1 MSRGLLIGFLF
12 SAAAGSLFAQGT
24 ASISGTMIGDD
35 GATLAGIV
43 TIHRMVPPLASGRV
57 EAGKDGSFTIS
68 NLPAGTYAVCAT
80 VQGRRY
86 MDPCAWS
93 AAPTTVQV
101 SAGQAVTGYQLTL
114 NKGEP
119 VQVRLNDPGS
129 ALAAVAQPNQTVP
142 HVLLGFFTTR
152 GLFEPLVETGK
163 DATGHNLQG
172 FIPPNTPVPLYV
184 GGKGVQVAD
193 STGKALDPNGA
204 SITVSQPKGSN
215 PLQVTLAVKP

>member
-1 MSRGLLIGFLF
+1 MSRSLLIGFLF
-12 SAAAGSLFAQGT
+12 SVATGSLLGQGT
-24 ASISGTMIGDD
+24 ASISGTLIGDD

-43 TIHRMVPPLASGRV
+43 TIHRMVLPLASGRA

-68 NLPAGTYAVCAT
+68 NLPAGTYTICAAVS
-80 VQGRRY
+80 GRGY

-93 AAPTTVQV
+93 AAPVTIPVND
-101 SAGQAVTGYQLTL
+101 GQAVTGYRLIV

-129 ALAAVAQPNQTVP
+129 ALAAVAQPGQTAP
-142 HVLLGFFTTR
+142 HVLLGFFTAR
-152 GLFEPLVETGK
+152 GLFEPLAETGK

-172 FIPPNTPVPLYV
+172 FIPPNTPAPLYV

-193 STGKALDPNGA
+193 STGKTLDPNGA

>member
-1 MSRGLLIGFLF
+1 MSRSLLIGFLF
-12 SAAAGSLFAQGT
+12 GVTATSLLAQAN
-24 ASISGTMIGDD
+24 ASISGTLIGDD

-43 TIHRMVPPLASGRV
+43 TVHRMVLPMASGRA

-68 NLPAGTYAVCAT
+68 NLPAGTYSICAT
-80 VQGRRY
+80 VSGRRH

-93 AAPTTVQV
+93 AAPVTIPVTD
-101 SAGQAVTGYQLTL
+101 GQAVTGYRLVV

-129 ALAAVAQPNQTVP
+129 ALTAVAQPNQPAP
-142 HVLLGFFTTR
+142 HVQLGFFTTR

-204 SITVSQPKGSN
+204 SISVSQPKGSN
-215 PLQVTLAVKP
+215 PLQVILAVKP